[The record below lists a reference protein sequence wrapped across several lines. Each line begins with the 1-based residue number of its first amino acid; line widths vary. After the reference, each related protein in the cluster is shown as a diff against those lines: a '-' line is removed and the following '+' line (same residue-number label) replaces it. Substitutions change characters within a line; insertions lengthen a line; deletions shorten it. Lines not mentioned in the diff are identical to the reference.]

1 MTIQYLLRQSGIT
14 ADQAMFNVK
23 TLLKSVGWTVP
34 RSSDGTTYSATG
46 DILFSAASGTNG
58 FGNSRAW
65 FEIVMPNIAAG
76 PYAGRRSFIVQRHT
90 GSGGFR
96 VRYSKAD
103 MFGDGTLQAIA
114 GASLVDTET
123 FTINDGTNPATVF
136 EFDSGGGVTSGN
148 VAVPFTAG
156 DTAATVAAAMV
167 TAINGVGGTLLV
179 TASLSVT
186 GTSTLITLKRDT
198 PGTITLSDTVANAGF
213 TTAVPT
219 ATIVSGGS
227 DAVTACGGGTDASP
241 TFTLVWTTAGGF
253 NWGMWADDAAPYGFA
268 AWAFDSSAL
277 VTTSN
282 SGQFLFDAM
291 LDGTF
296 TSDVEPY
303 ITYVGQGGASWLV
316 TSASTQSMASETNGP
331 NAWFRAGQSNQQYVA
346 APSVN
351 WYSGSTSGSIMPLQ
365 GGTNPWNGKWFGIPV
380 YYIRPA
386 ALSTPGGYKGVSNYL
401 LLAGITRTAGS
412 VGTLSTPGDKVVI
425 GEFLHPWD
433 GGPAFQ

>member
-1 MTIQYLLRQSGIT
+1 MTIQYLLRQTPT

-76 PYAGRRSFIVQRHT
+76 PWAGRRSFIVQRHT

-96 VRYSKAD
+96 VRYSKAN
-103 MFGDGTLQAIA
+103 MFGDGTIQAIA
-114 GASLVDTET
+114 GSSLVDTET

-136 EFDSGGGVTSGN
+136 EFNSGGGVTPGN
-148 VAVPFTAG
+148 VAVAFTAG
-156 DTAATVAAAMV
+156 DTAATVAASMV
-167 TAINGVGGTLLV
+167 AAINGVGAGLAV
-179 TASLSVT
+179 TASLSVS
-186 GTSTLITLKRDT
+186 GTSTLITLVRDT
-198 PGTITLSDTVANAGF
+198 AGTITLSDTVANASF

-219 ATIVSGGS
+219 ATIVPGGS

-253 NWGMWADDAAPYGFA
+253 NWGMWADDAAPYGFG
-268 AWAFDSSAL
+268 AWAFDSSTL
-277 VTTSN
+277 LTTTN
-282 SGQFLFDAM
+282 GGQFMFDAM
-291 LDGTF
+291 ASGTF
-296 TSDVEPY
+296 TADIEPY
-303 ITYVGQGGASWLV
+303 ITYVGQGGGSWLLS
-316 TSASTQSMASETNGP
+316 SASGSTLVTESTGP
-331 NAWFRAGQSNQQYVA
+331 QTWFRAGQSNQQYVA

-351 WYSGSTSGSIMPLQ
+351 WYCTSVSGAILPQ
-365 GGTNPWNGKWFGIPV
+365 QAGTNPWNGKWFGIPV
-380 YYIRPA
+380 YYMRPA
-386 ALSTPGGYKGVSNYL
+386 ALSSPGGYKGVSNYL
-401 LLAGITRTAGS
+401 LVAGISRQSGS
-412 VGTLSTPGDKVVI
+412 VGTLNTPGDVVVI
-425 GEFLHPWD
+425 GEVLHPWD